1 MKAILMCMVFSIGL
15 VPVFSQSDSLAHKP
29 GNTRKMMLEASAGY
43 SVPYGT
49 YAASDTKSEKSGCAA
64 PGWMAQLA
72 LSWLGSSH
80 IGLTVQYTYQRNPVE
95 NGFSKAF
102 SDGMPVDVSQG
113 SWSNH
118 YLLAGPVFMKTFGK
132 IHVDA
137 KLLGGFVVSASPVF
151 DTPDPTDTTKYE
163 YDSNIAAGFGY
174 QVSAG
179 VGYQFSGNFA
189 VKFNLSLQ
197 GGWPAKEREYGSE
210 FLGYQVFYNPST
222 GLPYYDKVY
231 SAPITYDMK
240 KVVSTVNPSFG
251 LVYKF

>member
-1 MKAILMCMVFSIGL
+1 MKAIMICLVLSIGL
-15 VPVFSQSDSLAHKP
+15 IPAFSQSDTLAPGP
-29 GNTRKMMLEASAGY
+29 GNSRKMALEATAGY
-43 SVPYGT
+43 SIPFGI
-49 YAASDTKSEKSGCAA
+49 YAESDTKNEKSGCASA
-64 PGWMAQLA
+64 GWMAQLG
-72 LSWLGSSH
+72 LSWMGRSS
-80 IGLTVQYTYQRNPVE
+80 IGLAVQYTYQRNQVE

-102 SDGMPVDVSQG
+102 PDGMPVNMSQG
-113 SWSNH
+113 NWSNH

-137 KLLGGFVVSASPVF
+137 KLLGGLLVSSSSVY
-151 DTPDPTDTTKYE
+151 DTPDPTDTTRYE

-179 VGYQFSGNFA
+179 VGYQFSGHFA

-210 FLGYQVFYNPST
+210 YLGYKKYYDPIT
-222 GLPYYDKVY
+222 GLPYYDDVY